1 MRFLLEDRVKI
12 GDSMRKNI
20 EYHYNTKN
28 KRFYSKH
35 KTGAEFIEMNV
46 RNMFGLLANLK
57 KKRDRL
63 EWTKDGIKLFPD
75 FAPTDGKIGR
85 KRIAKGENKMMKT
98 EIKSMIKEELVR
110 VLSEKLLVEKFESK
124 KLAKLAARPDFKRE
138 KSFFN
143 ALAKTYDLALDLV
156 PDAAV
161 GSRPDGGNRVIN
173 LFFVNKSKLN
183 PFKGASWDG
192 TIYPGLIG
200 ATIGKKHAYIARS
213 RWNRE
218 DGARI
223 GTTTKGSDR
232 MGSQTAGVHNFKRYS
247 EVADEVITID
257 LNKANTGATSEKKA
271 DRKAAKQGATALMN
285 AKEIAGKN
293 RDRYEQMLRDRL
305 AQSSPG
311 DQIIKMVDAVTKM
324 YTASIMK
331 QVKMLKQKKVSSGWN
346 DSATLIMRAKRDIM
360 QDFEYYL
367 RAENDAIRGKKSD
380 KEMVKKLAKGDK
392 KAWSE
397 EAYYQKQMIKY
408 ARQIQ
413 QNFKKLKADL
423 KKLDASKDYVDLR

>member
-1 MRFLLEDRVKI
+1 MKT
-12 GDSMRKNI
+12 NI
-20 EYHYNTKN
+20 EYFYDKDK

-35 KTGAEFIEMNV
+35 DAGAEYIEQQELSLV
-46 RNMFGLLANLK
+46 GLLNNLK
-57 KKRDRL
+57 KERDRL
-63 EWTKDGIKLFPD
+63 EWTDDGKKLFPEL
-75 FAPTDGKIGR
+75 APKGKIGR
-85 KRIAKGENKMMKT
+85 KTIDKGEKKMMKT
-98 EIKSMIKEELVR
+98 EIKAMIKEELR
-110 VLSEKLLVEKFESK
+110 KVLAEKLLVEKFESK
-124 KLAKLAARPDFKRE
+124 KLAKLAARTDFKRE

-143 ALAKTYDLALDLV
+143 ALARTYDLALDLV

-161 GSRPDGGNRVIN
+161 GNRPDGGNRVIN

-200 ATIGKKHAYIARS
+200 ATIGKKHIFIARD
-213 RWNRE
+213 RWSRE

-223 GTTTKGSDR
+223 GTTTKGGDR

-271 DRKAAKQGATALMN
+271 DRKAAKQGATALMSARN
-285 AKEIAGKN
+285 IAGAN
-293 RDRYEQMLRDRL
+293 RSRYEQMLRDRL

-346 DSATLIMRAKRDIM
+346 DSATLIQRAYRDIM

-367 RAENDAIRGKKSD
+367 RDENNAIRGKKED
-380 KEMVKKLAKGDK
+380 AKMAEKLKKGDK
-392 KAWSE
+392 RAWSE

-413 QNFKKLKADL
+413 QNFKRLKADL
-423 KKLDASKDYVDLR
+423 KKLDASKDYIDLR

>member
-247 EVADEVITID
+247 EVADEVI
-257 LNKANTGATSEKKA
+257 
-271 DRKAAKQGATALMN
+271 
-285 AKEIAGKN
+285 AGKN

-331 QVKMLKQKKVSSGWN
+331 QVKMLKQKKVATGWN
-346 DSATLIMRAKRDIM
+346 DSATLIGRAKRDIM

>member
-1 MRFLLEDRVKI
+1 MNSLREEKIKI
-12 GDSMRKNI
+12 GDSMKTNI
-20 EYHYNTKN
+20 EYFYDKDK

-35 KTGAEFIEMNV
+35 NAGAKYIEQQELSLV
-46 RNMFGLLANLK
+46 GLLNNLK
-57 KKRDRL
+57 KERDRL
-63 EWTKDGIKLFPD
+63 EWTDDGKKLFPEL
-75 FAPTDGKIGR
+75 APKGKIGR
-85 KRIAKGENKMMKT
+85 KTIDKGEKKMMKT
-98 EIKSMIKEELVR
+98 EIKAMIKEELR
-110 VLSEKLLVEKFESK
+110 KVLAEKLLVEKFESK
-124 KLAKLAARPDFKRE
+124 KLAKLAARTDFKRE

-143 ALAKTYDLALDLV
+143 ALARTYDLALDLV
-156 PDAAV
+156 PDSAV
-161 GSRPDGGNRVIN
+161 GSRPDGGKRVIN

-200 ATIGKKHAYIARS
+200 ATIGKKHIFIARD

-223 GTTTKGSDR
+223 GTTTKGGDR

-257 LNKANTGATSEKKA
+257 LNKANTGATAEKKA

-346 DSATLIMRAKRDIM
+346 DSATLIQRAYRDNM

-367 RAENDAIRGKKSD
+367 RDENNAIRGKKED
-380 KEMVKKLAKGDK
+380 AKMAEKLKKGDK

-397 EAYYQKQMIKY
+397 EAYYQKQMIQY
-408 ARQIQ
+408 ARRIQ

-423 KKLDASKDYVDLR
+423 KKLDASKDYIDLR

>member
-1 MRFLLEDRVKI
+1 MSSLREDKIKI
-12 GDSMRKNI
+12 GDSMRTNI
-20 EYHYNTKN
+20 EYFYDEDK

-35 KTGAEFIEMNV
+35 KTGAEYIEQQELSLV
-46 RNMFGLLANLK
+46 GLLNNLK
-57 KKRDRL
+57 KDRDRL
-63 EWTKDGIKLFPD
+63 EWTDDGKKLFPKL
-75 FAPTDGKIGR
+75 APKGKIGR
-85 KRIAKGENKMMKT
+85 KTIDKGEKKMMKT
-98 EIKSMIKEELVR
+98 EIKAMIKEELR
-110 VLSEKLLVEKFESK
+110 KVLAEKLLAEKFESK
-124 KLAKLAARPDFKRE
+124 KLAKLAAKLDMGRNKN
-138 KSFFN
+138 FFS
-143 ALAKTYDLALDLV
+143 AIARTYDLALDLV

-161 GSRPDGGNRVIN
+161 GSRPDGNKQVIN
-173 LFFVNKSKLN
+173 LFFVNKSKVN

-247 EVADEVITID
+247 EVADEVVTID
-257 LNKANTGATSEKKA
+257 LRKANTGATSEKKA

-311 DQIIKMVDAVTKM
+311 DQIIKMVDAVT
-324 YTASIMK
+324 
-331 QVKMLKQKKVSSGWN
+331 
-346 DSATLIMRAKRDIM
+346 
-360 QDFEYYL
+360 
-367 RAENDAIRGKKSD
+367 
-380 KEMVKKLAKGDK
+380 
-392 KAWSE
+392 
-397 EAYYQKQMIKY
+397 
-408 ARQIQ
+408 
-413 QNFKKLKADL
+413 
-423 KKLDASKDYVDLR
+423 

>member
-1 MRFLLEDRVKI
+1 MSSLREDKIKI
-12 GDSMRKNI
+12 GDSMRTNI
-20 EYHYNTKN
+20 EYFYDEDK

-35 KTGAEFIEMNV
+35 KTGAEYIEQQELSLV
-46 RNMFGLLANLK
+46 GLLNNLK
-57 KKRDRL
+57 KDRDRL
-63 EWTKDGIKLFPD
+63 EWTDDGKKLFPNL
-75 FAPTDGKIGR
+75 APKGKIGR
-85 KRIAKGENKMMKT
+85 KTIDKGEKKMMKT
-98 EIKSMIKEELVR
+98 EIKAMIKEELR
-110 VLSEKLLVEKFESK
+110 KVLAEKLLAEKFESK
-124 KLAKLAARPDFKRE
+124 KLAKLAAKLDMGRNKN
-138 KSFFN
+138 FFS
-143 ALAKTYDLALDLV
+143 AIARTYDLALDLV

-161 GSRPDGGNRVIN
+161 GSRPDGNKQVIN
-173 LFFVNKSKLN
+173 LFFVNKSKVN

-200 ATIGKKHAYIARS
+200 ATIGKKHIFIARD
-213 RWNRE
+213 RWSRE

-223 GTTTKGSDR
+223 GTTTKGGDR

-271 DRKAAKQGATALMN
+271 DRKAAKQGATALMSARN
-285 AKEIAGKN
+285 IAGAN
-293 RDRYEQMLRDRL
+293 RSRYEQMLRDRL

-331 QVKMLKQKKVSSGWN
+331 QVKMLKQKKVATGWN

-380 KEMVKKLAKGDK
+380 KEMAKKLAKGDK

-423 KKLDASKDYVDLR
+423 KKLDTSKDYVDLR

>member
-1 MRFLLEDRVKI
+1 MNSLHEEKIKI
-12 GDSMRKNI
+12 GDSMKTNI
-20 EYHYNTKN
+20 EYFYDKDK

-35 KTGAEFIEMNV
+35 NAGAKYIEQQELSLV
-46 RNMFGLLANLK
+46 GLLNNLK
-57 KKRDRL
+57 KERDRL
-63 EWTKDGIKLFPD
+63 EWTDDGKKLFPEL
-75 FAPTDGKIGR
+75 APKGKIGR
-85 KRIAKGENKMMKT
+85 KTIDKGEKKMMKT
-98 EIKSMIKEELVR
+98 EIKAMIKEELR
-110 VLSEKLLVEKFESK
+110 KVLVEKLLVEKFESK
-124 KLAKLAARPDFKRE
+124 KLAKLATKLDMGRNKNFFSAIAR
-138 KSFFN
+138 
-143 ALAKTYDLALDLV
+143 TYDLALDLV
-156 PDAAV
+156 PDTAV
-161 GSRPDGGNRVIN
+161 GSRPDGNKQVIN
-173 LFFVNKSKLN
+173 LFFVNKSKVN

-200 ATIGKKHAYIARS
+200 ATIGKKHAYIATS

-247 EVADEVITID
+247 EVADEVVTID
-257 LNKANTGATSEKKA
+257 LRKANTGATAEKKA

-324 YTASIMK
+324 YTASIMN
-331 QVKMLKQKKVSSGWN
+331 QVKMLKQKKVASGWN

-380 KEMVKKLAKGDK
+380 KEMAKKLAKGDK

-423 KKLDASKDYVDLR
+423 KKLDTSKDYIDLR

>member
-1 MRFLLEDRVKI
+1 MKT
-12 GDSMRKNI
+12 NI
-20 EYHYNTKN
+20 EYFYDKDK

-35 KTGAEFIEMNV
+35 DAGAEYIEQQELSLV
-46 RNMFGLLANLK
+46 GLLNNLK
-57 KKRDRL
+57 KERDRL
-63 EWTKDGIKLFPD
+63 EWTDDGKKLFPEL
-75 FAPTDGKIGR
+75 APKGKIGR
-85 KRIAKGENKMMKT
+85 KTIDKGEKKMMKT
-98 EIKSMIKEELVR
+98 EIKAMIKEELR
-110 VLSEKLLVEKFESK
+110 KVLAEKLLVEKFESK
-124 KLAKLAARPDFKRE
+124 KLAKLAARTDFKRE

-143 ALAKTYDLALDLV
+143 ALARTYDLALDLV

-161 GSRPDGGNRVIN
+161 GNRPDGGNRVIN

-200 ATIGKKHAYIARS
+200 ATIGKKHIFIARD
-213 RWNRE
+213 RWSRE

-223 GTTTKGSDR
+223 GTTTKGGDR

-271 DRKAAKQGATALMN
+271 DRKAAKQGATALMSARN
-285 AKEIAGKN
+285 IAGAN
-293 RDRYEQMLRDRL
+293 RSRYEQMLRDRL

-331 QVKMLKQKKVSSGWN
+331 HVKMLKQKKVSSGWN
-346 DSATLIMRAKRDIM
+346 DSATLIQRAYRDIM

-367 RAENDAIRGKKSD
+367 RDENNAIRGKKED
-380 KEMVKKLAKGDK
+380 AKMAEKLKKGDK
-392 KAWSE
+392 RAWSE

-413 QNFKKLKADL
+413 QNFKRLKADL
-423 KKLDASKDYVDLR
+423 KKLDASKDYIDLR